1 MRLMNP
7 VSHVENH
14 PRCRTNADGEP
25 LLPNDLPWRQQLAM
39 YLVSSKLL
47 IDTEE
52 VLQVKQDAPA
62 TRAQCASYL
71 SANPLLTCYT
81 PHDRPQQ
88 PIIGTCKVL
97 RVCIICRLCLVG
109 ADLHGLWLQA
119 KSHECHQSRM
129 VEHSG
134 SHRLYFGSLRC
145 CVRAPAG
152 SQSVRD
158 GAHGQCM
165 PGSPF

>member
-52 VLQVKQDAPA
+52 VLQVKQEAPA
-62 TRAQCASYL
+62 SRAQCVADPWRSR
-71 SANPLLTCYT
+71 P
-81 PHDRPQQ
+81 DRCGGK
-88 PIIGTCKVL
+88 ILALAVVL
-97 RVCIICRLCLVG
+97 RPRTT
-109 ADLHGLWLQA
+109 
-119 KSHECHQSRM
+119 SH
-129 VEHSG
+129 
-134 SHRLYFGSLRC
+134 
-145 CVRAPAG
+145 
-152 SQSVRD
+152 
-158 GAHGQCM
+158 
-165 PGSPF
+165 PGIL